1 MHCRTVVNDIKLQCP
16 IIDVIFIAFSVKLD
30 FMAKPFV
37 VIVGRANT
45 GKSTLF
51 NRMIGSSAAIVEDLP
66 NVTGTETIWKQNGK
80 TKPSL
85 QLTQEGSIE
94 PADDIFLQMR
104 EQALLP

>member
-1 MHCRTVVNDIKLQCP
+1 MSDIKLRCP
-16 IIDVIFIAFSVKLD
+16 ITDVIFIAFSVKLD

-66 NVTGTETIWKQNGK
+66 ECHKGQK
-80 TKPSL
+80 
-85 QLTQEGSIE
+85 
-94 PADDIFLQMR
+94 
-104 EQALLP
+104 LPGNRMGRQGLYCS